1 MFSLLPSLS
10 DDRVYSRRW
19 PALFVLSMALLM
31 VVAANTSLT
40 VAVTDIQQ
48 KLHATTSQT
57 RWILDAY
64 PLTVASLL
72 LFFGAAGDR
81 YGRRLALNLGLAGF
95 GAASVFAALSTTPEE
110 VIAARVLLGISGALI
125 MPATLAFVRV
135 LFPPSERT
143 TAITIWSASS
153 GLAVTLG
160 PLASGALIGPLGWQA
175 VFWLNVPIAVI
186 LLTLSAL
193 TIPASRNESAG
204 RLDVLG
210 ALLATAV
217 FAPLTYGI
225 IEGPTYGWLSAQVL
239 GGFAIATIALVLF
252 VAWERHV
259 TNPMLDLAWFG
270 NRGFR
275 MGAGLLALGFTVLV
289 GIVYI
294 SVLFLQQHQLQG
306 ALRTGIE
313 LLPLG
318 VGILA
323 GAATNGPVV
332 RRFGIRVPVFSGL
345 LMLTVGSA
353 VLALE
358 HSGYLPVAISL
369 AIIGLGAGAWLPNLA
384 DAVLNGTPL
393 QASGVAGATGDAAV
407 ELGSALGIALLG
419 SVLTSGYH
427 SRLPATISHL
437 PAEAHAA
444 VSDSLVGAHAVA
456 AKLPAAEA
464 HRLVSTAD
472 SAFVHGLTLAA
483 IVATGVALVSTL
495 LAIRMPR
502 HATAPVAEAGD
513 IDPRAVIDPSAAA

>member
-1 MFSLLPSLS
+1 MFPLLPKLS
-10 DDRVYSRRW
+10 NDGAYPRRW
-19 PALFVLSMALLM
+19 PALFVLSMALVM

-48 KLHATTSQT
+48 KLPAMTSQT

-72 LFFGAAGDR
+72 LFFGAVGDR
-81 YGRRLALNLGLAGF
+81 FGRRLALNLGLLGF

-110 VIAARVLLGISGALI
+110 VIAARALMGVSGALI

-135 LFPPSERT
+135 LFPPRERT
-143 TAITIWSASS
+143 TALTIWSASS
-153 GLAVTLG
+153 GVAVTVG
-160 PLASGALIGPLGWQA
+160 PLAAGALIGPLGWQA
-175 VFWLNVPIAVI
+175 VFWLNVPIAIV
-186 LLTLSAL
+186 LLILSAL
-193 TIPASRNESAG
+193 TIPASRNQSAP

-225 IEGPTYGWLSAQVL
+225 IEAPTYGWLSAHTL
-239 GGFAIATIALVLF
+239 GAFAIATLALGLF

-259 TNPMLDLAWFG
+259 AAPMLDLAWFSH
-270 NRGFR
+270 RSFR
-275 MGAGLLALGFTVLV
+275 MGAGLLALGFTVMV
-289 GIVYI
+289 GITYI
-294 SVLFLQQHQLQG
+294 SVLFLQQHQLHG
-306 ALRTGIE
+306 PLRTGIE

-318 VGILA
+318 AGILA

-332 RRFGIRVPVFSGL
+332 GRFGIRLPILSGL
-345 LMLTVGSA
+345 LMLAAGSA
-353 VLALE
+353 LLALA
-358 HSGYLPVAISL
+358 HSGYLPVAVSL

-427 SRLPATISHL
+427 SRLPAAISQL
-437 PAEAHAA
+437 PAAAHSAI
-444 VSDSLVGAHAVA
+444 SDGLLGAHAVA
-456 AKLPAAEA
+456 AKLPALQG
-464 HRLVSTAD
+464 HRLVSAAS

-483 IVATGVALVSTL
+483 IVAAGIALTAAL

-502 HATAPVAEAGD
+502 HAAAAGAETD
-513 IDPRAVIDPSAAA
+513 HIDARAVADLPAAA